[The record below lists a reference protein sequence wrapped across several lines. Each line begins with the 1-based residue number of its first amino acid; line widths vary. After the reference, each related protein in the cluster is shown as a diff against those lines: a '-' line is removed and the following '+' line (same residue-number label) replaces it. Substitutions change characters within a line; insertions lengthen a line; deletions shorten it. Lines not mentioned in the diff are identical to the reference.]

1 MATASPPGPSQLAD
15 TAAITLP
22 KIDAID
28 SGAVKDMLKTG
39 MSESE
44 EVLEYLGGSVAYD
57 LKAAAAK
64 AATRRDL
71 ALGPKSKLDGAAL
84 NASLDELDLRAKAVA
99 PFWVGPGVDDAPP
112 QAATAPAL
120 KKKAESPA
128 KESAPLATAPKAA
141 APKAAAPTPAKPKPP
156 PPKAELTPAKPKPPP
171 PAPKKAPADAP
182 KKMAMPELPKVKL
195 PAVDVKLPSIPAPT
209 IPVPEL
215 DGVAEDAIR
224 AIRVAMS
231 RAPKYDDDDDG
242 DGDAARDGR
251 GGGGVVC

>member
-22 KIDAID
+22 KIDAIA

-141 APKAAAPTPAKPKPP
+141 APTPASTRSSRSPP
-156 PPKAELTPAKPKPPP
+156 ST
-171 PAPKKAPADAP
+171 
-182 KKMAMPELPKVKL
+182 
-195 PAVDVKLPSIPAPT
+195 
-209 IPVPEL
+209 
-215 DGVAEDAIR
+215 R
-224 AIRVAMS
+224 W
-231 RAPKYDDDDDG
+231 
-242 DGDAARDGR
+242 
-251 GGGGVVC
+251 